1 LKLTNCLQVRTTD
14 VFRAS
19 LLPYLILATTSM
31 KKNTL
36 IEHKEA
42 IVVCEESG
50 LISLNYNVLLTTLK
64 VNIVAKPVVPID
76 ITKLTST
83 YTNYGKTGHIL

>member
-1 LKLTNCLQVRTTD
+1 
-14 VFRAS
+14 
-19 LLPYLILATTSM
+19 M

-64 VNIVAKPVVPID
+64 VNIVAKPVVPIN
-76 ITKLTST
+76 ITKLTLT